1 MGDEQAA
8 AELSA
13 DGRSDSALTDASLI
27 TQADWALSPVLL
39 RHDALRLFRL
49 GLERAGLRGVG

>member
-13 DGRSDSALTDASLI
+13 DGRSDSALTEASLM

-39 RHDALRLFRL
+39 RHDALRLFR
-49 GLERAGLRGVG
+49 